1 LTVSDNGSRALW
13 VFDQRAQDCSGR
25 DAAEGADKGP
35 IVGAGPA
42 LPAAVAGRDP
52 RGVVEEVLGFC
63 EH

>member
-1 LTVSDNGSRALW
+1 M
-13 VFDQRAQDCSGR
+13 FDQRAQDCSGR
-25 DAAEGADKGP
+25 DAAEVADKGP

-42 LPAAVAGRDP
+42 LPATVAGHDP